1 MKKVSII
8 YLKKYNIIMVQREL
22 YLKQIIPLIDND
34 LIKVITGIRRCGKSY
49 MLGLIKEELIKRGVK
64 EHNIIL
70 INFDSKKYKNIKNNN
85 ELDKIV
91 EKSIK
96 NKKGKVYLFFD
107 EIQNVKKWE
116 SSIAGYKV
124 DYNSDIYITGSN
136 SNLLSGELATH
147 LTGRYYE
154 IKMYPFSYQEFL
166 DYHQKSSSLDLFN
179 EYLQY
184 GGMPQTFDLDE
195 TQKINYLDD
204 LFNSIFYKDI
214 VKRYQIRDIDILER
228 LTTFIFDNI
237 GNIFSASSIA
247 EYYKK
252 EMNIK
257 ISNKT
262 ITNYLKYLENA
273 CFIKKVKREDLEGRG
288 ILKFNE
294 KYYVSDHGFC
304 EAKAKGNIDNIG
316 RVMENIVYFEF
327 LRRGWKITIGKT
339 NDFEVDFVCRKHK
352 ETVYVQV
359 SYLLETAETIERE
372 FRPLSKI
379 KDNYPKYIIT
389 MDQFDRSQDGI
400 KHINLIDFL
409 TTENLN

>member
-1 MKKVSII
+1 
-8 YLKKYNIIMVQREL
+8 MVQRDL
-22 YLKQIIPLIDND
+22 YMEQIIPLIDNE

-64 EHNIIL
+64 EHNIII

-116 SSIAGYKV
+116 RSIAGYKV
-124 DYNSDIYITGSN
+124 DYDCDIYITGSN

-166 DYHQKSSSLDLFN
+166 NFRQESSSLDLFR

-184 GGMPQTFDLDE
+184 GGMPQTFPLED

-204 LFNSIFYKDI
+204 LFNSIFYKGI

-247 EYYKK
+247 EYYKE

-273 CFIKKVKREDLEGRG
+273 CFIKKVKREDLEGKG

-294 KYYVSDHGFC
+294 KYYVTDHGFC

-339 NDFEVDFVCRKHK
+339 KDYEVDFVCRKHNQ
-352 ETVYVQV
+352 TIYVQV
-359 SYLLETAETIERE
+359 SYILETDETIERE
-372 FRPLSKI
+372 FRPFSKI
-379 KDNYPKYIIT
+379 KDHYPKYIIT
-389 MDQFDRSQDGI
+389 MDQFDRSRDGV
-400 KHINLIDFL
+400 KHINLLDFL
-409 TTENLN
+409 TNEL